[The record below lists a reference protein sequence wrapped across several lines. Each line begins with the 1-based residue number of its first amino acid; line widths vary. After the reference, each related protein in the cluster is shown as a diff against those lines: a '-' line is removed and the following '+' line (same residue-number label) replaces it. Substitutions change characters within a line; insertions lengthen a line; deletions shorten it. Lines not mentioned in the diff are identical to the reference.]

1 MNPPLE
7 GFFLNCNKEFM
18 DKFILAIDAGTTSS
32 RVILFDK
39 NASAVEIAQYEFNQI
54 FPKQG
59 WVEHDAIEILNTQL
73 KAIRDVI
80 NNSKIDPKNID
91 SVGIT
96 NQRETTVIWNKKT
109 GKPVFNAIVWQD
121 RRTASFCDDLIKNN
135 KTELIQNKTGL
146 VIDAYFSGT
155 KIKWILDSDPK
166 IRSQANDGELLFGT
180 IDTWL
185 IWNLTNGK
193 SHITDPSN
201 ASRTL
206 LYNIKKDSWDDE
218 LLSLFDIPKNI
229 LPNVVDSSSIS
240 AHIDAKIFGAKI
252 PISGIAGDQQAALF
266 GQLCTEEGDIKNTYG
281 TGCFCMMN
289 TGKTFVKSNN
299 KMLSTIAWRINGE
312 VTYALEGSVFVAG
325 ALVQWLRDKLGII
338 KDAPEVEDLANTV
351 KDNGGITFV
360 PALSG
365 LAAPY
370 WDPYAQGTIFGITRG
385 TENGHIA
392 RAALESIALRTRDI
406 IIEMEK
412 DAGIKFSSLKVDGG
426 ASNNNLLMQIQSDL
440 LNTRVIRPK
449 TTETTALGIAFLAG
463 LATGFWKDIP
473 SLKSLWIEDRSFKP
487 KQENDS
493 EQLIELWNKRIKK
506 VLRIDE

>member
-1 MNPPLE
+1 MKST
-7 GFFLNCNKEFM
+7 NKY
-18 DKFILAIDAGTTSS
+18 ILAIDAGTTSS
-32 RVILFDK
+32 RAILFDK
-39 NASAVEIAQYEFNQI
+39 NAEPIQIAQYEFNQI
-54 FPKQG
+54 FPKEG
-59 WVEHDAIEILNTQL
+59 WVEHDALEIWNTQL
-73 KAIRDVI
+73 KAVKDVI
-80 NNSKIDPKNID
+80 NNSKIEPNQIV
-91 SVGIT
+91 SIGIT

-109 GKPVFNAIVWQD
+109 GIPVFNAIVWQD
-121 RRTASFCDDLIKNN
+121 RRTANFCDQLKKNN

-155 KIKWILDSDPK
+155 KIKWILDNDPS
-166 IRSQANDGELLFGT
+166 IRNQANNGELLFGT

-193 SHITDPSN
+193 THITDPSN

-206 LYNIKKDSWDDE
+206 LYNIKEDDWDNE
-218 LLSLFDIPKNI
+218 LLSLFDIPKHI
-229 LPNVVDSSSIS
+229 LPKVVDSSATS
-240 AHIDAKIFGAKI
+240 AYVDDKFFGVKI

-266 GQLCTEEGDIKNTYG
+266 GQLCIDQGDIKNTYG

-289 TGKTFVKSNN
+289 TGKTFVKSKN
-299 KMLSTIAWRINGE
+299 KMLSTIAWRIDGE

-325 ALVQWLRDKLGII
+325 ALIQWLRDKLGII
-338 KDAPEVEDLANTV
+338 KNAAEVENLAKSVDN
-351 KDNGGITFV
+351 NGGVTFI

-412 DAGIKFSSLKVDGG
+412 DAGIKFSNLKVDGG
-426 ASNNNLLMQIQSDL
+426 ASNNNLLMQIQSNL
-440 LNTRVIRPK
+440 LNTNVIRPK
-449 TTETTALGIAFLAG
+449 TTETTALGVAFLAG

-473 SLKSLWIEDRSFKP
+473 SLKDLWIKDRSFQPNKETDTD
-487 KQENDS
+487 K
-493 EQLIELWNKRIKK
+493 IVELWIKRINNLLK
-506 VLRIDE
+506 INE

>member
-1 MNPPLE
+1 
-7 GFFLNCNKEFM
+7 M
-18 DKFILAIDAGTTSS
+18 DKYILAIDAGTTSS
-32 RVILFDK
+32 RAILFDK
-39 NASAVEIAQYEFNQI
+39 NAEPIEIAQYEFNQI
-54 FPKQG
+54 FPKEG
-59 WVEHDAIEILNTQL
+59 WVEHDALEIWNTQL
-73 KAIRDVI
+73 KAVKDVI
-80 NNSKIDPKNID
+80 NNSKIEPNQID
-91 SVGIT
+91 SIGIT

-109 GKPVFNAIVWQD
+109 GIPVFNAIVWQD
-121 RRTASFCDDLIKNN
+121 RRTANFCDQLKKNN

-155 KIKWILDSDPK
+155 KIKWILDNDPS
-166 IRSQANDGELLFGT
+166 IRNQANNGELLFGT

-193 SHITDPSN
+193 THITDPSN

-206 LYNIKKDSWDDE
+206 LYNIKEDDWDNE
-218 LLSLFDIPKNI
+218 LLSLFDIPKHI
-229 LPNVVDSSSIS
+229 LPRVVDSSSTS
-240 AHIDAKIFGAKI
+240 AYVDDKFFGVKI

-266 GQLCTEEGDIKNTYG
+266 GQLCIDQGDIKNTYG

-289 TGKTFVKSNN
+289 TGKTFVKSKN
-299 KMLSTIAWRINGE
+299 KMLSTIAWRIDGE

-325 ALVQWLRDKLGII
+325 ALIQWLRDKLGII
-338 KDAPEVEDLANTV
+338 KNAAEVENLAKSVDN
-351 KDNGGITFV
+351 NGGITFI

-412 DAGIKFSSLKVDGG
+412 DAGIKFSNLKVDGG
-426 ASNNNLLMQIQSDL
+426 ACNNNLLMQIQSNL
-440 LNTRVIRPK
+440 LNTKVIRPK
-449 TTETTALGIAFLAG
+449 TTETTALGVAFLAG

-473 SLKSLWIEDRSFKP
+473 SLKDLWIKDRSFQPNKEIDTE
-487 KQENDS
+487 K
-493 EQLIELWNKRIKK
+493 IVELWIKRINNLLK
-506 VLRIDE
+506 INE

>member
-1 MNPPLE
+1 MKST
-7 GFFLNCNKEFM
+7 NKY
-18 DKFILAIDAGTTSS
+18 ILAIDAGTTSS
-32 RVILFDK
+32 RAILFDK
-39 NASAVEIAQYEFNQI
+39 NAEPIQIAQYEFNQI
-54 FPKQG
+54 FPKEG
-59 WVEHDAIEILNTQL
+59 WVEHDALEIWNTQL
-73 KAIRDVI
+73 KAVKDVI
-80 NNSKIDPKNID
+80 NNSKIEPNQIV
-91 SVGIT
+91 SIGIT

-109 GKPVFNAIVWQD
+109 GIPVFNAIVWQD
-121 RRTASFCDDLIKNN
+121 RRTADFCDQLKKNN

-155 KIKWILDSDPK
+155 KIKWILDNDPS
-166 IRSQANDGELLFGT
+166 IRNQANNGELLFGT

-193 SHITDPSN
+193 THITDPSN

-206 LYNIKKDSWDDE
+206 LYNIKEDDWDNE

-229 LPNVVDSSSIS
+229 LPKVVDSSSTS
-240 AHIDAKIFGAKI
+240 AYVDDKFFGVRI

-266 GQLCTEEGDIKNTYG
+266 GQLCTDQGDIKNTYG

-289 TGKTFVKSNN
+289 TGKTFGKSKN
-299 KMLSTIAWRINGE
+299 KMLSTIAWRIDGE

-325 ALVQWLRDKLGII
+325 ALIQWLRDKLGII
-338 KDAPEVEDLANTV
+338 KNAAEVENLAKSVDN
-351 KDNGGITFV
+351 NGGITFI

-412 DAGIKFSSLKVDGG
+412 DAGIKFSNLKVDGG
-426 ASNNNLLMQIQSDL
+426 ASNNNLLMQIQSNL
-440 LNTRVIRPK
+440 LETNVIRPK
-449 TTETTALGIAFLAG
+449 TTETTALGVAFLAG

-473 SLKSLWIEDRSFKP
+473 SLKDLWIKDRSFQPNKETDTD
-487 KQENDS
+487 K
-493 EQLIELWNKRIKK
+493 IVELWIKRINNLLK
-506 VLRIDE
+506 INE

>member
-1 MNPPLE
+1 
-7 GFFLNCNKEFM
+7 M
-18 DKFILAIDAGTTSS
+18 DKYILAIDAGTTSS
-32 RVILFDK
+32 RAILFDK
-39 NASAVEIAQYEFNQI
+39 NAEPIEIAQYEFNQI
-54 FPKQG
+54 FPKEG
-59 WVEHDAIEILNTQL
+59 WVEHDALEIWNTQL
-73 KAIRDVI
+73 KAVKDVI
-80 NNSKIDPKNID
+80 NNSKIEPNQID
-91 SVGIT
+91 SIGIT

-109 GKPVFNAIVWQD
+109 GIPVFNAIVWQD
-121 RRTASFCDDLIKNN
+121 RRTANFCDQLKKNN

-155 KIKWILDSDPK
+155 KIKWILDNDPS
-166 IRSQANDGELLFGT
+166 IRNQANNGELLFGT

-193 SHITDPSN
+193 THITDPSN

-206 LYNIKKDSWDDE
+206 LYNIKEDDWDNE
-218 LLSLFDIPKNI
+218 LLSLFDIPKHI
-229 LPNVVDSSSIS
+229 LPKVVDSSSTS
-240 AHIDAKIFGAKI
+240 AYVDDKFFGVKI

-266 GQLCTEEGDIKNTYG
+266 GQLCIDQGDIKNTYG

-289 TGKTFVKSNN
+289 TGKTFVKSKN
-299 KMLSTIAWRINGE
+299 KMLSTIAWRIDGE

-325 ALVQWLRDKLGII
+325 ALIQWLRDKLGII
-338 KDAPEVEDLANTV
+338 KNAAEVENLAKSVDN
-351 KDNGGITFV
+351 NGGITFI

-412 DAGIKFSSLKVDGG
+412 DAGIKFSNLKVDGG
-426 ASNNNLLMQIQSDL
+426 ACNNNLLMQIQSNL
-440 LNTRVIRPK
+440 LNTKVIRPK
-449 TTETTALGIAFLAG
+449 TTETTALGVAFLAG

-473 SLKSLWIEDRSFKP
+473 SLKDLWIKDRSFQPNKETDTD
-487 KQENDS
+487 K
-493 EQLIELWNKRIKK
+493 IVELWIKRINNLLK
-506 VLRIDE
+506 INE

>member
-1 MNPPLE
+1 MN
-7 GFFLNCNKEFM
+7 KY
-18 DKFILAIDAGTTSS
+18 ILAIDAGTTSS
-32 RVILFDK
+32 RAILFDK
-39 NASAVEIAQYEFNQI
+39 NAEVIEIAQYEFNQI
-54 FPKQG
+54 FPKEG
-59 WVEHDAIEILNTQL
+59 WVEHDAFEILNTQL
-73 KAIRDVI
+73 RAIKDVI
-80 NNSKIDPKNID
+80 NNSKIDPNNID

-109 GKPVFNAIVWQD
+109 GKPVYNAIVWQD
-121 RRTASFCDDLIKNN
+121 RRTASFCDDLKKNN
-135 KTELIQNKTGL
+135 KTKLIQDKTGL

-155 KIKWILDSDPK
+155 KIKWILDSDSK
-166 IRSQANDGELLFGT
+166 IRNQANDGELLFGT

-185 IWNLTNGK
+185 IWNLTNGQ

-206 LYNIKKDSWDDE
+206 LYNIKKDIWDDE

-229 LPNVVDSSSIS
+229 LPDVVDSSSVS
-240 AHIDAKIFGAKI
+240 AHIDPKIFGAKI

-266 GQLCTEEGDIKNTYG
+266 GQLCTDEGDIKNTYG

-289 TGKTFVKSNN
+289 TGNKYVKSNN
-299 KMLSTIAWRINGE
+299 QMLSTIAWRINGE
-312 VTYALEGSVFVAG
+312 LTYALEGSVFVAG
-325 ALVQWLRDKLGII
+325 ALIQWLRDKLGII
-338 KDAPEVEDLANTV
+338 KNASEVEGLANTV
-351 KDNGGITFV
+351 DNNGGITFI

-440 LNTRVIRPK
+440 LNTSVIRPK
-449 TTETTALGIAFLAG
+449 TTETTALGVAFLAG

-473 SLKSLWIEDRSFKP
+473 SLRNLWIKDRSFKP
-487 KQENDS
+487 NQENNS
-493 EQLIELWNKRIKK
+493 EKLVELWNKRINK
-506 VLRIDE
+506 VLRINE

>member
-1 MNPPLE
+1 MHLMKST
-7 GFFLNCNKEFM
+7 NKY
-18 DKFILAIDAGTTSS
+18 ILAIDAGTTSS
-32 RVILFDK
+32 RAILFDK
-39 NASAVEIAQYEFNQI
+39 NAEAVQIAQYEFNQI
-54 FPKQG
+54 FPKEG
-59 WVEHDAIEILNTQL
+59 WVEHNALDILNTQL
-73 KAIRDVI
+73 RAIKDVI
-80 NNSKIDPKNID
+80 NNSKIDPNSID

-109 GKPVFNAIVWQD
+109 GKPVFNAIVWKD

-166 IRSQANDGELLFGT
+166 IRSQANAGELLFGT

-185 IWNLTNGK
+185 IWNLTNRQ

-229 LPNVVDSSSIS
+229 LPDVVDSSSIS
-240 AHIDAKIFGAKI
+240 AHVDAKIFGAKI

-266 GQLCTEEGDIKNTYG
+266 GQLCIDEGDIKNTYG

-325 ALVQWLRDKLGII
+325 ALIQWLRDKLGII
-338 KDAPEVEDLANTV
+338 KDAPEVEALANTV
-351 KDNGGITFV
+351 NDNGGITFI

-370 WDPYAQGTIFGITRG
+370 WDPYAQGTIFGISRG

-412 DAGIKFSSLKVDGG
+412 DAGINFSSLKVDGG

-440 LNTRVIRPK
+440 LNTVVVRPK
-449 TTETTALGIAFLAG
+449 TTETTALGVAFLAG

-473 SLKSLWIEDRSFKP
+473 SLKNLWIEDKSFKP
-487 KQENDS
+487 NLKNES
-493 EQLIELWNKRIKK
+493 EQLVELWNKRIKK
-506 VLRIDE
+506 ILRINE

>member
-1 MNPPLE
+1 
-7 GFFLNCNKEFM
+7 M

-80 NNSKIDPKNID
+80 NNSKIDPNNID

-109 GKPVFNAIVWQD
+109 GKPVYNAIVWQD

-146 VIDAYFSGT
+146 VVDAYFSGT

-206 LYNIKKDSWDDE
+206 LYNIKKDSWDNE

-412 DAGIKFSSLKVDGG
+412 DAGIEFSSLKVDGG

-493 EQLIELWNKRIKK
+493 EQLVELWNKRIKK

>member
-80 NNSKIDPKNID
+80 NNSKIDPNNID

-109 GKPVFNAIVWQD
+109 GKPVYNAIVWQD

-206 LYNIKKDSWDDE
+206 LYNIKKDSWDNE

-338 KDAPEVEDLANTV
+338 KDAPEVENLANTV

-412 DAGIKFSSLKVDGG
+412 DAGIEFSSLKVDGG

-493 EQLIELWNKRIKK
+493 EQLVELWNKRIKK

>member
-1 MNPPLE
+1 
-7 GFFLNCNKEFM
+7 M
-18 DKFILAIDAGTTSS
+18 DKYILAIDAGTTSS
-32 RVILFDK
+32 RAILFDK
-39 NASAVEIAQYEFNQI
+39 NAEPIEIAQYEFNQI
-54 FPKQG
+54 FPKEG
-59 WVEHDAIEILNTQL
+59 WVEHDALEIWNTQL
-73 KAIRDVI
+73 KAVKDVI
-80 NNSKIDPKNID
+80 NNSKIEPNQID
-91 SVGIT
+91 SIGIT

-109 GKPVFNAIVWQD
+109 GIPVFNAIVWQD
-121 RRTASFCDDLIKNN
+121 RRTANFCDQLKKNN

-155 KIKWILDSDPK
+155 KIKWILDNDPS
-166 IRSQANDGELLFGT
+166 IRNQANNGELLFGT

-193 SHITDPSN
+193 NHITDPSN

-206 LYNIKKDSWDDE
+206 LYNIKEDDWDNE
-218 LLSLFDIPKNI
+218 LLSLFDIPKHI
-229 LPNVVDSSSIS
+229 LPRVVDSSSTS
-240 AHIDAKIFGAKI
+240 AYVDDKFFGVKI

-266 GQLCTEEGDIKNTYG
+266 GQLCIDQGDIKNTYG

-289 TGKTFVKSNN
+289 TGKTFVKSKN
-299 KMLSTIAWRINGE
+299 KMLSTIAWRIDGE

-325 ALVQWLRDKLGII
+325 ALIQWLRDKLGII
-338 KDAPEVEDLANTV
+338 KNAEEVENLAKSVDN
-351 KDNGGITFV
+351 NGGITFI

-412 DAGIKFSSLKVDGG
+412 DAGIKFSNLKVDGG
-426 ASNNNLLMQIQSDL
+426 ACNNNLLMQIQSNL
-440 LNTRVIRPK
+440 LNTKVIRPK
-449 TTETTALGIAFLAG
+449 TTETTALGVAFLAG

-473 SLKSLWIEDRSFKP
+473 SLKDLWIKDRSFQPNKETDTD
-487 KQENDS
+487 K
-493 EQLIELWNKRIKK
+493 IVELWIKRINNLIK
-506 VLRIDE
+506 INE

>member
-1 MNPPLE
+1 MHLMKST
-7 GFFLNCNKEFM
+7 NKY
-18 DKFILAIDAGTTSS
+18 ILAIDAGTTSS
-32 RVILFDK
+32 RAILFDK
-39 NASAVEIAQYEFNQI
+39 NAEPIQIAQYEFNQI
-54 FPKQG
+54 FPKEG
-59 WVEHDAIEILNTQL
+59 WVEHDALEIWNTQL
-73 KAIRDVI
+73 KAVKDVI
-80 NNSKIDPKNID
+80 NNSKIEPNQIV
-91 SVGIT
+91 SIGIT

-109 GKPVFNAIVWQD
+109 GIPVFNAIVWQD
-121 RRTASFCDDLIKNN
+121 RRTANFCDQLKKNN

-155 KIKWILDSDPK
+155 KIKWILDNDPS
-166 IRSQANDGELLFGT
+166 IRNQANNGELLFGT

-193 SHITDPSN
+193 THITDPSN

-206 LYNIKKDSWDDE
+206 LYNIKEDDWDNE
-218 LLSLFDIPKNI
+218 LLSLFDIPKHI
-229 LPNVVDSSSIS
+229 LPRVVDSSSTS
-240 AHIDAKIFGAKI
+240 AYVDDKFFGVRI

-266 GQLCTEEGDIKNTYG
+266 GQLCTDQGDIKNTYG

-289 TGKTFVKSNN
+289 TGKTFVKSKN
-299 KMLSTIAWRINGE
+299 KMLSTIAWRIDGE
-312 VTYALEGSVFVAG
+312 CTYALEGSVFVAG
-325 ALVQWLRDKLGII
+325 ALIQWLRDKLGII
-338 KDAPEVEDLANTV
+338 KNAAEVENLAKSVDN
-351 KDNGGITFV
+351 NGGITFI

-412 DAGIKFSSLKVDGG
+412 DAGIKFSNLKVDGG
-426 ASNNNLLMQIQSDL
+426 ASNNNLLMQIQSNL
-440 LNTRVIRPK
+440 LETNVIRPK
-449 TTETTALGIAFLAG
+449 TTETTALGVAFLAG

-473 SLKSLWIEDRSFKP
+473 SLKDLWIKDRSFQPNKETDTD
-487 KQENDS
+487 K
-493 EQLIELWNKRIKK
+493 IVELWIKRINNLLK
-506 VLRIDE
+506 INE

>member
-1 MNPPLE
+1 
-7 GFFLNCNKEFM
+7 M
-18 DKFILAIDAGTTSS
+18 DKYILAIDAGTTSS
-32 RVILFDK
+32 RAILFDK
-39 NASAVEIAQYEFNQI
+39 NAEPIEIAQYEFNQI
-54 FPKQG
+54 FPKEG
-59 WVEHDAIEILNTQL
+59 WVEHDALEIWNTQL
-73 KAIRDVI
+73 KAVKDVI
-80 NNSKIDPKNID
+80 NNSKIEPNQID
-91 SVGIT
+91 SIGIT

-109 GKPVFNAIVWQD
+109 GIPVFNAIVWQD
-121 RRTASFCDDLIKNN
+121 RRTANFCDQLKKNN

-155 KIKWILDSDPK
+155 KIKWILDNDPS
-166 IRSQANDGELLFGT
+166 IRNQANNGELLFGT

-193 SHITDPSN
+193 THITDPSN

-206 LYNIKKDSWDDE
+206 LYNIKEDDWDNE

-229 LPNVVDSSSIS
+229 LPKVVDSSSTS
-240 AHIDAKIFGAKI
+240 AHLDDKFFGVKI

-266 GQLCTEEGDIKNTYG
+266 GQLCTDQGDIKNTYG

-289 TGKTFVKSNN
+289 TGNTFVKSKN
-299 KMLSTIAWRINGE
+299 KMLSTIAWRIDGE

-325 ALVQWLRDKLGII
+325 ALIQWLRDKLGII
-338 KDAPEVEDLANTV
+338 KNASDVENLAKSVDN
-351 KDNGGITFV
+351 NGGITFI

-370 WDPYAQGTIFGITRG
+370 WDPYAQGTIYGITRG

-412 DAGIKFSSLKVDGG
+412 DAGIKFSNLKVDGG
-426 ASNNNLLMQIQSDL
+426 ASNNNLLMQIQS
-440 LNTRVIRPK
+440 NH
-449 TTETTALGIAFLAG
+449 
-463 LATGFWKDIP
+463 
-473 SLKSLWIEDRSFKP
+473 
-487 KQENDS
+487 
-493 EQLIELWNKRIKK
+493 
-506 VLRIDE
+506 

>member
-1 MNPPLE
+1 MQALLVQE
-7 GFFLNCNKEFM
+7 QYC
-18 DKFILAIDAGTTSS
+18 
-32 RVILFDK
+32 FDQ
-39 NASAVEIAQYEFNQI
+39 NAEPIEIAQYEFTQI
-54 FPKQG
+54 FPKEG
-59 WVEHDAIEILNTQL
+59 WVEHDALEIWNTQL
-73 KAIRDVI
+73 KAVRDVI
-80 NNSKIDPKNID
+80 NNSKIDPNQID
-91 SVGIT
+91 SIGIT

-109 GKPVFNAIVWQD
+109 GIPVFNAIVWQD
-121 RRTASFCDDLIKNN
+121 RRTADFCDQLKKIN

-155 KIKWILDSDPK
+155 KIKWILDNDPS
-166 IRSQANDGELLFGT
+166 IRSQANNGELLFGT

-185 IWNLTNGK
+185 IWNLTNGR

-206 LYNIKKDSWDDE
+206 LYNIKEDDWDDE

-229 LPNVVDSSSIS
+229 LPKVVDSSSIS
-240 AHIDAKIFGAKI
+240 AHLDDKFFGVKI

-266 GQLCTEEGDIKNTYG
+266 GQLCTDQGDIKNTYG

-289 TGKTFVKSNN
+289 TGNTFVKSKN
-299 KMLSTIAWRINGE
+299 KMLSTIAWRIDGE
-312 VTYALEGSVFVAG
+312 ITYALEGSVFVAG
-325 ALVQWLRDKLGII
+325 ALIQWLRDKLGII
-338 KDAPEVEDLANTV
+338 NNASDVEDLAKSVDN
-351 KDNGGITFV
+351 NGGITFI

-370 WDPYAQGTIFGITRG
+370 WDPYAQGTIYGITRG

-412 DAGIKFSSLKVDGG
+412 DAGIKFSNLKVDGG
-426 ASNNNLLMQIQSDL
+426 ASNNNLLMQIQSNL
-440 LNTRVIRPK
+440 LNTNVIRPK
-449 TTETTALGIAFLAG
+449 TTETTALGVAFLAG

-473 SLKSLWIEDRSFKP
+473 SLKNLWIKDRSFQPNKEIDTD
-487 KQENDS
+487 K
-493 EQLIELWNKRIKK
+493 IVELWIKRINNLLK
-506 VLRIDE
+506 INE

>member
-1 MNPPLE
+1 
-7 GFFLNCNKEFM
+7 M
-18 DKFILAIDAGTTSS
+18 DKYILAIDAGTTSS
-32 RVILFDK
+32 RAILFDK
-39 NASAVEIAQYEFNQI
+39 NAEPIEIAQYEFNQI
-54 FPKQG
+54 FPKEG
-59 WVEHDAIEILNTQL
+59 WVEHDALEIWKTQL
-73 KAIRDVI
+73 KAVKDVI
-80 NNSKIDPKNID
+80 NNSKIEPNQID
-91 SVGIT
+91 SIGIT

-109 GKPVFNAIVWQD
+109 GIPVFNAIVWQD
-121 RRTASFCDDLIKNN
+121 RRTANFCDQLKKNN

-155 KIKWILDSDPK
+155 KIKWILDNDLS
-166 IRSQANDGELLFGT
+166 IRNQANNGELLFGT

-193 SHITDPSN
+193 THITDPSN

-206 LYNIKKDSWDDE
+206 LYNIKEDDWDNE
-218 LLSLFDIPKNI
+218 LLSLFDIPKHI
-229 LPNVVDSSSIS
+229 LPKVVDSSSTS
-240 AHIDAKIFGAKI
+240 AYVDDKFFGVKI

-266 GQLCTEEGDIKNTYG
+266 GQLCIDQGDIKNTYG

-289 TGKTFVKSNN
+289 TGKTFVKSKN
-299 KMLSTIAWRINGE
+299 KMLSTIAWRIDGE

-325 ALVQWLRDKLGII
+325 ALIQWLRDKLGII
-338 KDAPEVEDLANTV
+338 KNAAEVENLAKSVDN
-351 KDNGGITFV
+351 NGGVTFI

-412 DAGIKFSSLKVDGG
+412 DAGIKFSNLKVDGG
-426 ASNNNLLMQIQSDL
+426 ACNNNLLMQIQSNL
-440 LNTRVIRPK
+440 LNTKVIRPK
-449 TTETTALGIAFLAG
+449 TTETTALGVAFLAG

-473 SLKSLWIEDRSFKP
+473 SLKDLWIKDRSFQPNKETDTD
-487 KQENDS
+487 K
-493 EQLIELWNKRIKK
+493 IVELWIKRINNLLK
-506 VLRIDE
+506 INE